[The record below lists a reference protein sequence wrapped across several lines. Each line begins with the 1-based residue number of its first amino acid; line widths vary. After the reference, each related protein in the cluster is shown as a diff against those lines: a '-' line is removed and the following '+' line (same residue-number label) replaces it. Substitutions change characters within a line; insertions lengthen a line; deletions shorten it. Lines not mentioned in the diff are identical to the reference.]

1 MISDDDSHLR
11 KLERGLYTGDGT
23 LPQSRHVLHAK
34 KFDAPDDWGTP
45 LENPSFTPMSNKPT
59 TPSSFFK
66 KLFLGSLGIL
76 VIALI
81 FFTIS
86 FLTGGNTISS
96 KNVELTITAKT
107 FVDGGEDLPVTVTIV
122 NKNKL
127 ALELATLTLQY
138 PEGNPQNPNAI
149 GTISHDIG
157 TMAAGETRNESFD
170 IKLYGQQNSIQN
182 LTAHMQF
189 DVAGSNAVY
198 TNDNQFA
205 VTIRTSPVLLTLNA
219 PASVTP
225 NQEIPLAFSIVG
237 NGTATLANTAL
248 IVQYPNGFTFT
259 HADPAP
265 SFQQNVWYL
274 GDLPPGT
281 NRTITVYGKFSGAIN
296 SSQSVSAS
304 VGAQNAN
311 NQSVLDT
318 VYNDV
323 AQVIPLAQSFLATQI
338 MINGKSDAQVA
349 VNATSPIQV
358 TIPYQNTLG
367 TTISNA
373 EIHVHLAGSAYDSSS
388 VQPLNGYFN
397 SGANE
402 IDWTSQQVPG
412 LANLAPGASD
422 QLSFSITPKQF
433 GSGSRV
439 SNPVINLSVDILG
452 YTTGGVKQTVLSV
465 NQKTIALNSDI
476 SLLSST
482 LHYAGGISNTGPMPA
497 KSNKETTYTL
507 VWQVT
512 NSRNKVSGVT
522 VTTTLPTNVTWK
534 NNIIPASQSS
544 NVTYNAVTRT
554 LQWVVGDVAAANGSS
569 PAVQNVSMQVGI
581 TPSTTQSGAIADL
594 TGPITVTGHDTFT
607 NQDLTIT
614 HRQNTTQLLNDTS
627 TVGGDGV
634 VQ

>member
-23 LPQSRHVLHAK
+23 VAPSRHVLHAK
-34 KFDAPDDWGTP
+34 KFDAPDDWATP
-45 LENPSFTPMSNKPT
+45 TQSTSLPMTPKPK

-66 KLFLGSLGIL
+66 KLFLGSLGVL
-76 VIALI
+76 SIALLVAA
-81 FFTIS
+81 FS

-96 KNVELTITAKT
+96 KNVVITITAKT
-107 FVDGGEDLPVTVTIV
+107 FVDGGEDLPVDVTIV

-127 ALELATLTLQY
+127 PLELATLTLQY
-138 PEGNPQNPNAI
+138 PEGNAQNPNAI

-170 IKLYGQQNSIQN
+170 IKLYGQQNTVEN

-189 DVAGSNAVY
+189 DVSGSNAVY
-198 TNDNQFA
+198 TNDSQFA

-225 NQEIPLAFSIVG
+225 NQEIPLAFSMVG
-237 NGTATLANTAL
+237 NGAATLSNTAL
-248 IVQYPNGFTFT
+248 VVQYPVGFTFT
-259 HADPAP
+259 HADPVP
-265 SFQQNVWYL
+265 SFQNNVWYL
-274 GDLPPGT
+274 GDLPSGT
-281 NRTITVYGKFSGAIN
+281 NRTVTVYGKFSGAVN
-296 SSQSVSAS
+296 SSQAISAS

-311 NQSVLDT
+311 NQALLDT

-338 MINGKSDAQVA
+338 QVNGKNDTQVA
-349 VNATSPIQV
+349 VGATNPVQV

-367 TTISNA
+367 TPITNA
-373 EIHVHLAGSAYDSSS
+373 EIHVHLSGSAYDSSS

-397 SGANE
+397 SSTDE
-402 IDWTSQQVPG
+402 IDWTPQQISA

-422 QLSFSITPKQF
+422 QVTFSITPKQF

-439 SNPVINLSVDILG
+439 SNPAIGISVDIIG
-452 YTTGGVKQTVLSV
+452 YITGGVKQSASAV
-465 NQKTIALNSDI
+465 NQKTIVINSDL
-476 SLLSST
+476 SLLAST
-482 LHYAGGISNTGPMPA
+482 LHYSGGIANSGPMPA
-497 KSNKETTYTL
+497 KPNKETTYTL

-512 NSRNKVSGVT
+512 NSRNRVSGVT
-522 VTTTLPTNVTWK
+522 VTTTLPTNVVWK
-534 NNIIPASQSS
+534 NTILPTSQSA

-554 LQWVVGDVAAANGSS
+554 LQWNVGDVVAANGSS
-569 PAVQNVSMQVGI
+569 PAVQNISMQVGI
-581 TPSTTQSGAIADL
+581 TPSTTQHGSVADL
-594 TGPITVTGHDTFT
+594 TKPISITGHDTFT

-627 TVGGDGV
+627 TVGGDGII
-634 VQ
+634 Q